1 MSKALEKVQLSL
13 KQDQQRLLKK
23 QHTKGLA
30 PQKKAFYDA
39 SQLELLE
46 DLDLQD
52 VDKKHKVVFQ
62 QLVSQILT
70 INRSFTTGIRRSDL
84 KEWHEMSKFR
94 PATSEDHQHFVGQVL
109 SNAQL
114 MAQSSRAMRAVHE
127 SLLTGA
133 EELNEKPLDRV
144 QLLSFL
150 AKAVHDMKLCTAHLC
165 WHDFVKPLRER
176 KDELELGLQRLRTQ
190 LRMTRETYLK
200 EVSALRDHARS
211 RWDPMDGFADVVL
224 FYEPLQSLEPEEKSF
239 MAEMVREVIK
249 SLVDVNPEFA
259 RVVNSGQIDRLIFEA
274 HQKQLDDL
282 QQKLD
287 QKSARVKELLE
298 VKQYLESQMAKGGK
312 MAAPDNSV
320 LAKYE
325 QMMRLMEDQLGCLRV
340 DFWNMQ
346 QDHQKLQQEQQQA
359 DAERAELARKLE
371 KEQAENQV
379 LQEEVTR
386 LCGVEEGF
394 KDTIQRMEIEKSNL
408 KHSVH
413 ELQTRATHLNR
424 ALQRRAHHRTHEA
437 PEHAGQEEAEEHDLA
452 LPSVVESGFEATRG
466 AERESELVRERDAAI
481 RARDQLQARC
491 ADLEKLLRAHAAQL
505 STLPAQQLEESAEE
519 LSQQAQNLGC
529 SPSLVEKVRVCQCGN
544 VLMQDA
550 HFCRKCG
557 GKWEGG
563 APPVS
568 ASSQTTAAQ
577 IVGLDSQIHEL
588 EQALGETTREL
599 GESRGIEAFR
609 TESVGGISQSIS
621 HLLRP
626 KTFTTVEDLP
636 AEPEVQKQRVETLR
650 LRKDLDDLKQSK
662 LQAEARLLSQ
672 RVEELSRMGSLPPD
686 LGEEPLVH
694 HDLVTGDP
702 VIHGCDGV
710 NCKYRREAEAA
721 KEMIKALRALAAQ
734 LAEKLKLAT
743 GEHMQMSMALTTM
756 QGSLEAAVQEV
767 ERDVREVELGQ
778 EVDLQQTLGRVSTS
792 LQETKRRSVFWRLY
806 QNRGRGRS
814 HRQTSSTSA
823 TQTDGRQ
830 DRDARD
836 GRIRRLDL
844 LQQTYEQLYKVHRPF
859 HLGEIALQI
868 GGPTPILVRENAES
882 VTPPPPMPALPE
894 RAFLRHADA
903 RRSTLPAV
911 TPRAEKPAEKVP
923 AVAEKTKGA
932 SLIVLGADFPKPPA
946 TPEPPKSWSQR
957 RRR

>member
-1 MSKALEKVQLSL
+1 MTNKLTGSRVIWSPCHHICARLTLVGGSRWNGDLPKRRALQGSYGLCDFDSWVKGVQVKLTTKQLRKMFSPRQPPGIEVSSPRRTYRRWSEEQLGSWSDPNSEFEELSSFGGDQEDTSWIDEFLSAPARRDSWHAPASLKENQLLRVTNDDLQEACLRGDLGLVKRLINARASVNAPIRPQDADEFMTLLHVLARKPHMQNCSSIIAEMVRNKANLNVRSSLGTTPLSL
-13 KQDQQRLLKK
+13 ACHAKHTEAVEVLLRAKASADPIDDYGKK
-23 QHTKGLA
+23 APLYAILPPWDETLVDNADEADVKEVGKSLSVTARGNFGEAAGTNLDDGGDNSPIVESVSPTQEEVLVDPGIAWLKIELNPCEVPRSKKTEREGLA

-452 LPSVVESGFEATRG
+452 LPSVVESGFEAWG
-466 AERESELVRERDAAI
+466 
-481 RARDQLQARC
+481 
-491 ADLEKLLRAHAAQL
+491 
-505 STLPAQQLEESAEE
+505 
-519 LSQQAQNLGC
+519 
-529 SPSLVEKVRVCQCGN
+529 
-544 VLMQDA
+544 
-550 HFCRKCG
+550 
-557 GKWEGG
+557 
-563 APPVS
+563 
-568 ASSQTTAAQ
+568 
-577 IVGLDSQIHEL
+577 
-588 EQALGETTREL
+588 
-599 GESRGIEAFR
+599 
-609 TESVGGISQSIS
+609 
-621 HLLRP
+621 
-626 KTFTTVEDLP
+626 
-636 AEPEVQKQRVETLR
+636 
-650 LRKDLDDLKQSK
+650 
-662 LQAEARLLSQ
+662 
-672 RVEELSRMGSLPPD
+672 
-686 LGEEPLVH
+686 
-694 HDLVTGDP
+694 
-702 VIHGCDGV
+702 
-710 NCKYRREAEAA
+710 
-721 KEMIKALRALAAQ
+721 
-734 LAEKLKLAT
+734 
-743 GEHMQMSMALTTM
+743 
-756 QGSLEAAVQEV
+756 
-767 ERDVREVELGQ
+767 
-778 EVDLQQTLGRVSTS
+778 
-792 LQETKRRSVFWRLY
+792 
-806 QNRGRGRS
+806 
-814 HRQTSSTSA
+814 
-823 TQTDGRQ
+823 
-830 DRDARD
+830 
-836 GRIRRLDL
+836 
-844 LQQTYEQLYKVHRPF
+844 
-859 HLGEIALQI
+859 
-868 GGPTPILVRENAES
+868 
-882 VTPPPPMPALPE
+882 
-894 RAFLRHADA
+894 
-903 RRSTLPAV
+903 
-911 TPRAEKPAEKVP
+911 
-923 AVAEKTKGA
+923 
-932 SLIVLGADFPKPPA
+932 
-946 TPEPPKSWSQR
+946 
-957 RRR
+957 